1 MQTMRFILALGI
13 GWFLVDRDLSLPWI
27 AVWMV
32 AASSALTLLALVVQ
46 HWTLP
51 PAARS
56 RHGLTLFQGQFSRL
70 FLGTVATMAVT
81 AVVVVLI
88 RRRLG

>member
-1 MQTMRFILALGI
+1 MQAIRFILALGI
-13 GWFLVDRDLSLPWI
+13 GWFLVDRDLSLPRIALWI
-27 AVWMV
+27 V
-32 AASSALTLLALVVQ
+32 AASSALTLLALVLQ

-70 FLGTVATMAVT
+70 FLGTATTMAVT

-88 RRRLG
+88 RQRLG

>member
-27 AVWMV
+27 ALWIV
-32 AASSALTLLALVVQ
+32 AASSALTLLALVLQ

-70 FLGTVATMAVT
+70 FLGSVATMAVT

-88 RRRLG
+88 RQRLG

>member
-27 AVWMV
+27 AVWII

-88 RRRLG
+88 RQRLG

>member
-1 MQTMRFILALGI
+1 MQAMRFILALGI

-70 FLGTVATMAVT
+70 FLGTVTTMAVT

-88 RRRLG
+88 RQRLG

>member
-1 MQTMRFILALGI
+1 MQAMRFILALGI
-13 GWFLVDRDLSLPWI
+13 GWFLVDRNLSLPWI
-27 AVWMV
+27 ALWIV
-32 AASSALTLLALVVQ
+32 AASSALTLVALVVQ

-70 FLGTVATMAVT
+70 FLGTVTTMAVT

-88 RRRLG
+88 RQRLG